1 MRNFLYIGVA
11 AAIGSWSRWGIGI
24 LLNTLHP
31 IFPIGTL
38 TVNLLGGYLIGIS
51 MGAFELFSDLSP
63 DLKLIINIGFLGGL
77 TTFSAFTAE
86 IFQLLQKNELVASL
100 TLIAFHVIGSI
111 LMAYLGYL
119 SISFIR
125 QSIS

>member
-1 MRNFLYIGVA
+1 MKNFLYIGFA
-11 AAIGSWSRWGIGI
+11 AAIGAWSRWGIGI

-31 IFPIGTL
+31 TYPMGTL
-38 TVNLLGGYLIGIS
+38 TVNLAGAYLMGIS

-63 DLKLIINIGFLGGL
+63 NLKLIINIGFLGGL

-100 TLIAFHVIGSI
+100 TLIALHVVGSV
-111 LMAYLGYL
+111 LMAYLGWL
-119 SISFIR
+119 SVSFIK
-125 QSIS
+125 QSI

>member
-1 MRNFLYIGVA
+1 MKNFIYIGLA
-11 AAIGSWSRWGIGI
+11 AAIGAWSRWGLGI

-38 TVNLLGGYLIGIS
+38 TVNLLGGYLMGVS
-51 MGAFELFSDLSP
+51 MGAFEFFSDLSP
-63 DLKLIINIGFLGGL
+63 DLKLIINIGFLGSL

-100 TLIAFHVIGSI
+100 TLIALHVVGSI
-111 LMAYLGYL
+111 LMAYLGWL
-119 SISFIR
+119 TIGFIK
-125 QSIS
+125 QSI

>member
-1 MRNFLYIGVA
+1 MKNFLYIGFA
-11 AAIGSWSRWGIGI
+11 AALGAWSRWGIGI

-31 IFPIGTL
+31 IYPMGTL
-38 TVNLLGGYLIGIS
+38 TVNLAGAYLMGIS

-100 TLIAFHVIGSI
+100 ALIALHVVGAV
-111 LMAYLGYL
+111 LMAYLGWL
-119 SISFIR
+119 SVSFIK
-125 QSIS
+125 QSI

>member
-1 MRNFLYIGVA
+1 MKNFLYIGFA
-11 AAIGSWSRWGIGI
+11 AAIGAWSRWGIGI

-31 IFPIGTL
+31 IYPMGTL
-38 TVNLLGGYLIGIS
+38 TVNLAGAYLMGIS

-63 DLKLIINIGFLGGL
+63 NLKLIINIGFLGGL

-100 TLIAFHVIGSI
+100 TLIALHVVGSV
-111 LMAYLGYL
+111 LMAYLGWL
-119 SISFIR
+119 SVGFIK
-125 QSIS
+125 QSI

>member
-1 MRNFLYIGVA
+1 MKNFLYIGFA
-11 AAIGSWSRWGIGI
+11 AAMGAWSRWGIGI

-31 IFPIGTL
+31 IYPMGTL
-38 TVNLLGGYLIGIS
+38 TVNLAGAYLMGIS
-51 MGAFELFSDLSP
+51 MWAFELFSDLSP

-100 TLIAFHVIGSI
+100 TLIALHVVGSV
-111 LMAYLGYL
+111 LMAYLGWL
-119 SISFIR
+119 SVSFIK
-125 QSIS
+125 QSI